1 MSKVKAFIFCL
12 FSLAYWVPSTNG
24 QSVLSI
30 DEVLSAVEQNNYDL
44 QSAKQNIIAA
54 EVLTSKYN
62 RGYLPTLG
70 LNAGIDYSLN
80 GVKTV
85 YNFNFPDLNIQNIQ
99 AFGGNLGISS
109 SYLLYDGGQRDL
121 RNDKNSANLDFTLL
135 QLNNIKQLLNY
146 NASQVYYSIAQSV
159 FNVDLLRESL
169 KISKERYKRAKTLYE
184 YGSRNKVDVLNAEV
198 DINRDSLNL
207 ITLNNDIE
215 NLKWQL
221 NQLTLRKDT
230 EFEVD
235 TAFTLEY
242 QLANINELQTKLL
255 DQNTELISLKKNIE
269 LVNYDLAIAN
279 KINAPQILANGAY
292 NLNYQKN
299 SSKSQLDYNRNN
311 GLNLGLSANWNLLDG
326 GQRKIQEQLATIDQM
341 SANIELK
348 NKENELLVQLKRLW
362 NSYQNNLLTLQI
374 EKRNIRTNQVNFEL
388 VKSLYE
394 NGQQSSV
401 EFRQAQLNLINAQ
414 SQYFNARTSA
424 KLIEVELDFLLSK

>member
-326 GQRKIQEQLATIDQM
+326 GQRKTQEQLATIDQM